1 MKVIVFMVKD
11 SCELTMKLKIAS
23 QIKLFFLFENPS
35 TKSSFFFCLK
45 TLQPYQAAFLFEN
58 PLVVS
63 LLSFVEN
70 WVAPIQARIGRYKY
84 I

>member
-35 TKSSFFFCLK
+35 TKSSFFLFENH
-45 TLQPYQAAFLFEN
+45 QPYQAAFLFEN